1 MFRTFFLGLLI
12 LPLLIAAAPVTSIW
26 GSAQTDQQRC
36 EAEARY
42 MAKFGVRGHVGPSI
56 GGFEGVG
63 WGAGPAISTC
73 TPGRP
78 MRLTGDAAVRADN
91 GVWFRVR
98 SWR

>member
-1 MFRTFFLGLLI
+1 MFRTVFVASCL
-12 LPLLIAAAPVTSIW
+12 LPLLMAAVPEGSIW
-26 GSAQTDQQRC
+26 GGAQTDQQRC

-42 MAKFGVRGHVGPSI
+42 MARFGVRGHVGPSI

-63 WGAGPAISTC
+63 WGAGPAIPTC

-78 MRLTGDAAVRADN
+78 MRLTGDAAVQASN